1 MPSTSFAFDPDDFS
15 GEFTLEDD
23 ADPSEWPE
31 MEVEIDYKLHSPEPD
46 VGIFHA
52 QPEVTSVRYLVDG
65 IVFATEAEFV
75 AVIYEAIGDEIEEG
89 QDFVA
94 DKIAAQ
100 IAVWEREL
108 DGDDD

>member
-1 MPSTSFAFDPDDFS
+1 MLSTFFAFDPDDFS

-52 QPEVTSVRYLVDG
+52 QPEVTDIRYVVDG
-65 IVFATEAEFV
+65 VTFGSEKEFV
-75 AVIYEAIGDEIEEG
+75 AVIYAAIGDQIEEG

-94 DKIAAQ
+94 EKVAAQ
-100 IAVWEREL
+100 IAVGER
-108 DGDDD
+108 DPNGDDD